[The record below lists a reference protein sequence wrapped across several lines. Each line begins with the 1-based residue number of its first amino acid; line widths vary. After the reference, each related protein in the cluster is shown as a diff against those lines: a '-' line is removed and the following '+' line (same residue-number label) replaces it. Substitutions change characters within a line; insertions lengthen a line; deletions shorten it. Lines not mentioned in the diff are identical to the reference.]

1 MPYRITARKD
11 RDGALTIEGTHPDT
25 GRRVRQRAQSN
36 NRRLAEEEAR
46 LLEAQHLREKYLGR
60 SHPDK
65 TFAEA
70 VALYIATEDLAIG
83 DLKRLDRILEVIGER
98 LCRYIDQNDV
108 DEVAVKVIK
117 PGATPA
123 TVRRGVITPIRAV
136 LNKAAFRGWCNRPYF
151 ELPRE
156 APGRV
161 RFLFPGEAWRLIAAT
176 TPGFRPLPIFLLGVG
191 SRLGETL
198 DLEWPTD
205 IDLSAA
211 KVMFRVENTKAG
223 KPRLVDLSPALV
235 ATLANLPHRDGKV
248 FRSHLLDPET
258 GERKGYADRRREG
271 GGQIKTA
278 WIATLK
284 RAELSNLTPHDL
296 RHTWATWH
304 YAIHRDP
311 FRLRDEGGWSSVAL
325 VERYSHGSL
334 FPRDQIP
341 RIAEF
346 WDRVAVLSPLAPC
359 ENTSPGRHQAAREA
373 G

>member
-1 MPYRITARKD
+1 MA
-11 RDGALTIEGTHPDT
+11 GAT
-25 GRRVRQRAQSN
+25 GRISSCRARRRAGSGFCSRARRGGSSPQRRRAFDRSRSFCWGSALASV
-36 NRRLAEEEAR
+36 RRLISN
-46 LLEAQHLREKYLGR
+46 GP
-60 SHPDK
+60 S
-65 TFAEA
+65 
-70 VALYIATEDLAIG
+70 IS
-83 DLKRLDRILEVIGER
+83 
-98 LCRYIDQNDV
+98 
-108 DEVAVKVIK
+108 
-117 PGATPA
+117 
-123 TVRRGVITPIRAV
+123 
-136 LNKAAFRGWCNRPYF
+136 
-151 ELPRE
+151 
-156 APGRV
+156 
-161 RFLFPGEAWRLIAAT
+161 
-176 TPGFRPLPIFLLGVG
+176 IF
-191 SRLGETL
+191 
-198 DLEWPTD
+198 
-205 IDLSAA
+205 SAA

-359 ENTSPGRHQAAREA
+359 ENSSPERHQAAREA
-373 G
+373 S